1 MHKLFPGK
9 IYEFF
14 FFFLHGRVGA
24 GPCSRAPSSFGGGML
39 LPHGVCVWGGPWWLF
54 ATPPNPQPPPPGF
67 GPLGRPPRTPR
78 LCLHA
83 RLPAVYSPLLCV
95 LGEGGGPWGPP
106 HLFPCLSPSGLGGV
120 GWRWG
125 GVTGGLFLLVASPR
139 AILQAGPPLPDTNSC
154 HGGRIWDGITFWGGG
169 RSAPPPSP
177 RGCHCAKSLPGSSAP
192 SSQGLWW
199 LRGSALILGIRGVC
213 PPPVSCAPPSPNSL
227 LRYVSGL
234 GGGGPGEAAMPWAL
248 SGGRGCSV
256 PGRNPP
262 PQ

>member
-14 FFFLHGRVGA
+14 FFSYTVGLEL
-24 GPCSRAPSSFGGGML
+24 APAPEPLLPGGGML

-106 HLFPCLSPSGLGGV
+106 HLFPCLSPSGLGGGGMEMGGSQV
-120 GWRWG
+120 AFFSWWRLQGLFSRLGPPFLTLIPATGGGFGMGSCLGG
-125 GVTGGLFLLVASPR
+125 GV
-139 AILQAGPPLPDTNSC
+139 
-154 HGGRIWDGITFWGGG
+154 

-192 SSQGLWW
+192 SSQGLRW

-213 PPPVSCAPPSPNSL
+213 PPPRLLCTPLPKFSLTVRVWPRRGGARGGSHAPGPV
-227 LRYVSGL
+227 RGSGL
-234 GGGGPGEAAMPWAL
+234 
-248 SGGRGCSV
+248 
-256 PGRNPP
+256 
-262 PQ
+262 